1 MRLKTGEASF
11 NIVLD
16 GNTITKANRN
26 YTHSTRHEV

>member
-16 GNTITKANRN
+16 GNTITKANTKL
-26 YTHSTRHEV
+26 YLQY